1 MAADIT
7 FFVAPNDESAAS
19 TRSSRPGRAFTGV
32 DCHYFDPDDA
42 VVDWMAFFDGQ
53 VLRGMER
60 LACGKWPRYVAEFR
74 NDGVGVFVVSA
85 ELVTALAAAEPDE
98 LRRLAS
104 YWGERLVEQNEH
116 ELTAAEQLA
125 VVENVARLAGS
136 AGDFGLYC
144 WQY

>member
-1 MAADIT
+1 
-7 FFVAPNDESAAS
+7 
-19 TRSSRPGRAFTGV
+19 
-32 DCHYFDPDDA
+32 
-42 VVDWMAFFDGQ
+42 VDWTAFFEGQ
-53 VLRGMER
+53 VLRDAER
-60 LACGKWPRYVAEFR
+60 RDSGKWLRYVAAFL

-85 ELVTALAAAEPDE
+85 ELSTALAAAGPDE

-136 AGDFGLYC
+136 TGGFGLYC
-144 WQY
+144 WQW